1 MNIRC
6 FPFTVLAL
14 MFSLLLPA
22 QDYYAAFAGA
32 FVSARPQDFAE
43 ARDLGF
49 IYTQT
54 NTEQLEE
61 VFVGQYPTQEKAA
74 TTVQALK
81 NQGFSNAQVVSGY
94 YGDPSEVA
102 VIQIATRYSNK
113 TINWDNL
120 SKAGPLN
127 VLLADGN
134 IKVLTGTF
142 SSVDD
147 AKAELPRVR
156 ALGFNDAFVKVVKR
170 GQILPVT
177 PIATGIKEDLIPL
190 QLSESNQVPPSNP
203 PPGTV
208 QPESTAGNI
217 QPSIDTRGPYVPRP
231 ENNEPE
237 VRPSGFDLS
246 TSVKAVNVPGPAAI
260 PAIRGNIKRGAVT
273 DLQRVLQAEGFYSS
287 TLDGYYG
294 GGTATAYEQ
303 MLNQDLRIQKYQ
315 ALIPFYANPER
326 TAGDAFQQAIDQLPY
341 DPNAPLA
348 IEGNNTPTGQAYK
361 AYLLF
366 TSLGPSTQVN
376 QLMNSAIKRAFTNSG
391 VSASVFN
398 YQATYAY
405 QDLQQLL
412 LHLFY
417 VHAAPTSA
425 YTLPCWF
432 NDRYPNETTQAL
444 QQMGTYSS
452 QISRSGCDPFSQ
464 WEEVQLLETI
474 AYDMNPQAATLTAE
488 RRASKSLLSE
498 LALSN
503 TAIAPAQATLLES
516 WQNTLWRNL
525 NGWGSGNAY
534 LQNVATSLRFAY
546 FQSAVRMEDYFMD
559 KGFTA
564 TQARPLA
571 IACLRAIVEVPLED
585 FE

>member
-1 MNIRC
+1 M
-6 FPFTVLAL
+6 LAL
-14 MFSLLLPA
+14 AFSILLPA

-32 FVSARPQDFAE
+32 FVNARPQDFEE
-43 ARDLGF
+43 ARNLGF

-54 NTEQLEE
+54 NAEQLEG
-61 VFVGQYPTQEKAA
+61 VFVGQYPTQDKAA
-74 TTVQALK
+74 TAVQALR
-81 NQGFSNAQVVSGY
+81 NMGFTNAQVVSGY
-94 YGDPSEVA
+94 YGDASEVA

-120 SKAGPLN
+120 GKAGPLN

-142 SSVDD
+142 ASINE
-147 AKAELPRVR
+147 AKAELPSVR
-156 ALGFNDAFVKVVKR
+156 AMGFSDAFVKIVRR

-190 QLSESNQVPPSNP
+190 QLNQSTSTPNTPSG
-203 PPGTV
+203 GTV
-208 QPESTAGNI
+208 QPESTTTTV
-217 QPSIDTRGPYVPRP
+217 QPTIDTRGPYVPRP
-231 ENNEPE
+231 ETNEPD
-237 VRPSGFDLS
+237 RTPSSFDLP
-246 TSVKAVNVPGPAAI
+246 TVKAVNRPTSPAA
-260 PAIRGNIKRGAVT
+260 PTIRGNVKRSSVT
-273 DLQRVLQAEGFYSS
+273 DLQRVLQAEGFYNS
-287 TLDGYYG
+287 TLDGFYG
-294 GGTATAYEQ
+294 GGTSTAYER
-303 MLNQDLRIQKYQ
+303 MLSQDQRIQKYRV
-315 ALIPFYANPER
+315 LIPFYASAEN
-326 TAGDAFQQAIDQLPY
+326 TSGDVFQQAIDELPY
-341 DPNAPLA
+341 NPNAPLA
-348 IEGNNTPTGQAYK
+348 IERNNTPAGEAYK

-366 TSLGPSTQVN
+366 TSLGPSAQVN
-376 QLMNSAIKRAFTNSG
+376 QLMNSAIKRAYTNSG

-417 VHAAPTSA
+417 VHASPSNN

-432 NDRYPNETTQAL
+432 NDRYPNETAQAM

-452 QISRSGCDPFSQ
+452 QIDRSSCSPFSQ

-474 AYDMNPQAATLTAE
+474 AYDMNPEAIRLTSERQATQ
-488 RRASKSLLSE
+488 SLLSE

-503 TAIAPAQATLLES
+503 TAIAPAQATLLET

-525 NGWGSGNAY
+525 NGWASGNAY

-559 KGFTA
+559 KGFSA
-564 TQARPLA
+564 AQARPLA

>member
-6 FPFTVLAL
+6 ITSIVLAL
-14 MFSLLLPA
+14 TFSLVLPA

-43 ARDLGF
+43 ARNLGF

-54 NTEQLEE
+54 NAEQLEE
-61 VFVGQYPTQEKAA
+61 VFVGQYPSQEKAA
-74 TTVQALK
+74 TTVQALR
-81 NQGFSNAQVVSGY
+81 NMGFSNAQVVSGY

-120 SKAGPLN
+120 GKVGSLN

-142 SSVDD
+142 ATVDD

-156 ALGFNDAFVKVVKR
+156 SMGFSDAFVKMVKR

-177 PIATGIKEDLIPL
+177 SINTGIKEDLIPL
-190 QLSESNQVPPSNP
+190 QLSESTTPPNNP
-203 PPGTV
+203 AGGSVLPESMETTV
-208 QPESTAGNI
+208 QSSVDP
-217 QPSIDTRGPYVPRP
+217 RGPYVPRNTNTP
-231 ENNEPE
+231 TESTPVNNSIP
-237 VRPSGFDLS
+237 
-246 TSVKAVNVPGPAAI
+246 TIKAVNAPSAPAM
-260 PAIRGNIKRGAVT
+260 PAIRGNIKRGSVT
-273 DLQRVLQAEGFYSS
+273 DLQKVLQAEGYYSS

-294 GGTATAYEQ
+294 GGTTAAYDR
-303 MLNQDLRIQKYQ
+303 MLAQDQRIQKYRL
-315 ALIPFYANPER
+315 LIPLYTYAEN
-326 TAGDAFQQAIDQLPY
+326 ASADVFQNAIDELPY

-348 IEGNNTPTGQAYK
+348 IQSNNTAAGQAYQ

-366 TSLGPSTQVN
+366 TSIGPGNQVN
-376 QLMNSAIKRAFTNSG
+376 QLMNSAIKRAYTNSG

-417 VHAAPTSA
+417 VHAAPTNR

-432 NDRYPNETTQAL
+432 NDRYPNETAAAL

-452 QISRSGCDPFSQ
+452 QLERSSCDPFSQ

-474 AYDMNPQAATLTAE
+474 AYDMNPEAVRLGAE
-488 RRASKSLLSE
+488 RQATKSLLSE

-503 TAIAPAQATLLES
+503 TAIAPAQATLLET

-525 NGWGSGNAY
+525 NGWASGNAY
-534 LQNVATSLRFAY
+534 LQNVAASLRFSY

-559 KGFTA
+559 QGFTA
-564 TQARPLA
+564 AQARPLA